1 MSVCLSVQ
9 QSAIHLAAVA
19 EEDLVSSLSRGGA
32 CCTASV
38 DPARLSFSFLVD
50 ICIEVRIEIPSCS
63 HFVRDSLYCQVLN
76 ARPAGVRCQPVQRRW
91 RLRGVDALR
100 VVGLICGV
108 PENLGLGVL

>member
-19 EEDLVSSLSRGGA
+19 GEDLVSSLSRGGA

-63 HFVRDSLYCQVLN
+63 HFVRDSLCCQVLN
-76 ARPAGVRCQPVQRRW
+76 AGAAGVRCQPVQRRW
-91 RLRGVDALR
+91 RLRGVGCFKSRGPDMRRA
-100 VVGLICGV
+100 
-108 PENLGLGVL
+108 